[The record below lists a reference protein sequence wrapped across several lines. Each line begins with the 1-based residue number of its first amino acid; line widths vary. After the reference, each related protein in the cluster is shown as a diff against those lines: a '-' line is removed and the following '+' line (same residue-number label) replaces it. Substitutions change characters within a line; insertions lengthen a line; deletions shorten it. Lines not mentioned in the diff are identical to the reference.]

1 MAKKTD
7 DFTKDRTYLSPE
19 EIIQVIHDVVVHNY
33 TLAQDYKSRGENPAD
48 ASYIVPM
55 IWGSPGV
62 GKTTC
67 VKEGARRASLTLG
80 FTVPVIVEPIADKSP
95 EEIAGYP
102 RPATEDTFRRLMPQH
117 WFEHRNQPV
126 LGFFDEIAQ
135 GNIEQMNVARGALLG
150 QKIGELTLHPGST
163 IVGASNLMEDRA
175 GTHVMPTHVKSVLMH
190 LFMRTDHKEWANW
203 AMTNGVAPEITSFI
217 YVHGMEYLHDLNT
230 SSTALACPD
239 PRSWE
244 KASRI
249 FKMNVKDELKIA
261 MISGTV
267 GKPAC
272 GALYTHIEHGKYMPD
287 TDAILD
293 GKRVKW
299 DESRSSVMYMTMC
312 TLATKVN
319 KDTMHNLVG
328 FIQNMKSKEFGS
340 FCMNMCLRRDP
351 ALRKNPAVTR
361 WMIDNEAELI
371 L

>member
-1 MAKKTD
+1 MAKKID
-7 DFTKDRTYLSPE
+7 DFIKDRTYLSPAQ
-19 EIIQVIHDVVVHNY
+19 IIQVIHDVVVHNY
-33 TLAQDYKSRGENPAD
+33 TLAQKAKAAGSNPAD

-55 IWGSPGV
+55 IWGSPGI
-62 GKTTC
+62 GKTVC
-67 VKEGARRASLTLG
+67 VKTGAMKASTTLG
-80 FTVPVIVEPIADKSP
+80 FDVPVIVEPIADKSP

-102 RPATEDTFRRLMPQH
+102 RPASEDTFRRLMPQH
-117 WFEHRNQPV
+117 WFEHRDRPV

-203 AMTNGVAPEITSFI
+203 AMANGVAPEITSFI
-217 YVHGMEYLHDLNT
+217 YVLGMEWLHSLDT
-230 SSTALACPD
+230 ASTTLACPD

-244 KASRI
+244 KASSI
-249 FKMNVKDELKIA
+249 YKMNIADDLKVA

-267 GKPAC
+267 GKSAC
-272 GALYTHIEHGKYMPD
+272 GALYAHIEHGKHMPD
-287 TDAILD
+287 TDAILE
-293 GKRVKW
+293 GKHVKW
-299 DESRSSVMYMTMC
+299 DESRSAVMYMTMC
-312 TLATKVN
+312 TLATKVS
-319 KDTMHNLVG
+319 KESMHNLVG

-340 FCMNMCLRRDP
+340 FCMNMCLQRDKS
-351 ALRKNPAVTR
+351 LRNNASVTK
-361 WMIDNEAELI
+361 WMIENEVDLI